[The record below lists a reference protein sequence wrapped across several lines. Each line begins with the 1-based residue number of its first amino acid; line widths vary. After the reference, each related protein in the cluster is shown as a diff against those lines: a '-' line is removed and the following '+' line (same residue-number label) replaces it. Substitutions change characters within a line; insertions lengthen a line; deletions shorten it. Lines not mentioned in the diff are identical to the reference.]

1 MTAQLPLWR
10 TPSFNNTA
18 ETRLSDAYPVPAYDT
33 PRARLC
39 DLGPAALSEAEV
51 VSLVLGG
58 RPEKALAEARALL
71 ARFGG
76 LHGLLRANVGELAQ
90 EPGLGPAR
98 AAQVK
103 AALELGRRLLLAPGA
118 ERLQIRSP
126 EDVAALLMVEMGHL
140 DQEQLRVL
148 LLDTRHQIIR
158 QVVVYTGNVNTSLV
172 RIAEVFREAV
182 RENAPA
188 FLIVHNHPSGTCEPS
203 VEDGAVTKECV
214 VAGRLLNIEVV
225 DHIIVSATRWAS
237 LRERGLGFS
246 K

>member
-1 MTAQLPLWR
+1 MPAQLPLWR
-10 TPSFNNTA
+10 TKIAAPTQIA
-18 ETRLSDAYPVPAYDT
+18 DAYPLSVYDT

-76 LHGLLRANVGELAQ
+76 LHGLLRANVSELAQ
-90 EPGLGPAR
+90 EPGVGPAR

-103 AALELGRRLLLAPGA
+103 AALELGRRLLLAPTE

-126 EDVAALLMVEMGHL
+126 EDVAALLMAEMGHL

-148 LLDTRHQIIR
+148 LLDTRHQVIR
-158 QVVVYTGNVNTSLV
+158 QVLVYQGSVNTSLV
-172 RIAEVFREAV
+172 RIAEIFREAV

-188 FLIVHNHPSGTCEPS
+188 IVLAHNHPSQDPSPSPEDVALTREAITAGQLLS
-203 VEDGAVTKECV
+203 VELLDHLIVTQQRYV
-214 VAGRLLNIEVV
+214 
-225 DHIIVSATRWAS
+225 S
-237 LRERGLGFS
+237 LRERGLGFG

>member
-1 MTAQLPLWR
+1 MTTQLALWEE
-10 TPSFNNTA
+10 TTA
-18 ETRLSDAYPVPAYDT
+18 PARIVDAYPVPAYDT

-76 LHGLLRANVGELAQ
+76 LHGLLRANVSELAQ
-90 EPGLGPAR
+90 EPGVGPAR

-103 AALELGRRLLLAPGA
+103 AALELGRRLLLSPTE

-126 EDVAALLMVEMGHL
+126 EDVAALLMLEMGHL
-140 DQEQLRVL
+140 EQEQLRVL
-148 LLDTRHQIIR
+148 LLDTRHQVIR
-158 QVVVYTGNVNTSLV
+158 QVLVYQGSVNTSLV
-172 RIAEVFREAV
+172 RIAEIFREAV

-188 FLIVHNHPSGTCEPS
+188 IVLCHNHPSQDPS
-203 VEDGAVTKECV
+203 PSPEDVAVTRDAIA
-214 VAGRLLNIEVV
+214 AGRLLSVELL
-225 DHIIVSATRWAS
+225 DHLIVTQQRYVS
-237 LRERGLGFS
+237 LRESGLAFD

>member
-1 MTAQLPLWR
+1 MPAQLSLWK
-10 TPSFNNTA
+10 T
-18 ETRLSDAYPVPAYDT
+18 ETIAPAQIADAYPLPAYDT

-58 RPEKALAEARALL
+58 RPEKSLAEARSLL
-71 ARFGG
+71 AQFGG

-90 EPGLGPAR
+90 EPGVGPAR

-103 AALELGRRLLLAPGA
+103 AALELGRRLLLAPTE

-126 EDVAALLMVEMGHL
+126 EDVAALLMLEMGHL

-148 LLDTRHQIIR
+148 LLDTRHRVIR
-158 QVVVYTGNVNTSLV
+158 QVAVYTGNVNTSLV
-172 RIAEVFREAV
+172 RVAEVFREAV

-188 FLIVHNHPSGTCEPS
+188 IVIAHNHPSQDPS
-203 VEDGAVTKECV
+203 PSPEDLAITKEV
-214 VAGRLLNIEVV
+214 VAAGRLLNVDV
-225 DHIIVSATRWAS
+225 LDHIILSSTRWVS
-237 LRERGLGFS
+237 CRERGLGFD

>member
-10 TPSFNNTA
+10 TKIAAPA
-18 ETRLSDAYPVPAYDT
+18 QIADAYPLPAYDT

-76 LHGLLRANVGELAQ
+76 LSGLLRANVGELAQ
-90 EPGLGPAR
+90 EPGVGPAR

-103 AALELGRRLLLAPGA
+103 AALELGRRLLLSPTE
-118 ERLQIRSP
+118 ERRQIRSP
-126 EDVAALLMVEMGHL
+126 EDVAALLMLEMGHL

-148 LLDTRHQIIR
+148 LLDTRHQVIR
-158 QVVVYTGNVNTSLV
+158 QVLVYQGSVNTSLV

-188 FLIVHNHPSGTCEPS
+188 IVLVHNHPSGSPDAS
-203 VEDGAVTKECV
+203 PEDIALSKEAVT
-214 VAGRLLNIEVV
+214 AGRLLSIELL
-225 DHIIVSATRWAS
+225 DHIIVGKGRFSS
-237 LRERGLGFS
+237 MRERGLLGFD

>member
-1 MTAQLPLWR
+1 MTPQLSLWK
-10 TPSFNNTA
+10 TETA
-18 ETRLSDAYPVPAYDT
+18 NPVRVADAYPLPAYDT

-58 RPEKALAEARALL
+58 KPERALAEARSLL

-90 EPGLGPAR
+90 EPGVGPAR

-103 AALELGRRLLLAPGA
+103 AALELGRRLLLAPSA

-148 LLDTRHQIIR
+148 LLDTRHQVIR

-172 RIAEVFREAV
+172 RVAEVFKEAV

-188 FLIVHNHPSGTCEPS
+188 ILLVHNHPSGAPDAS
-203 VEDGAVTKECV
+203 PEDVALNREV
-214 VAGRLLNIEVV
+214 VAAGRLLSIEVL
-225 DHIIVSATRWAS
+225 DHMIIGNQRYLSM
-237 LRERGLGFS
+237 RERGLGFD

>member
-1 MTAQLPLWR
+1 MDCESMVADVYPLP
-10 TPSFNNTA
+10 P
-18 ETRLSDAYPVPAYDT
+18 YDT

-39 DLGPAALSEAEV
+39 DLGPTALSEAEV

-58 RPEKALAEARALL
+58 KPERALAEARALL
-71 ARFGG
+71 TRFGG
-76 LHGLLRANVGELAQ
+76 LHGLLRANVSELAQ
-90 EPGLGPAR
+90 EPGVGPAR

-103 AALELGRRLLLAPGA
+103 AALELGRRLLLPPAA

-148 LLDTRHQIIR
+148 LLDTRHQVIR

-172 RIAEVFREAV
+172 RVAEVFREAV

-188 FLIVHNHPSGTCEPS
+188 ILVCHNHPSGSPDAS
-203 VEDGAVTKECV
+203 PHDVAVTKEIV
-214 VAGRLLNIEVV
+214 EAGRLLSIDVV
-225 DHIIVSATRWAS
+225 DHIIVSAARWVS